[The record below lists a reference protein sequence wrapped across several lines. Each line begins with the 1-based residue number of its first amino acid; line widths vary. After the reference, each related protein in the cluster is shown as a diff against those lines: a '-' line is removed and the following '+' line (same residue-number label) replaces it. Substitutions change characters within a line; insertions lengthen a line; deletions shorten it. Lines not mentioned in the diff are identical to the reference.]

1 MNKYCRNDEIMWTWL
16 RVISLLLPHVI
27 SRTRLY
33 TLLFLYVCIYFS
45 QYMYILKT
53 YFITYIKLK
62 QCKILKE
69 MEILK
74 EYDLLLFH
82 GTYSEFVCEKSYLT
96 LV

>member
-1 MNKYCRNDEIMWTWL
+1 MNKYCRYDEIMWTWL

-33 TLLFLYVCIYFS
+33 TLLFCIS
-45 QYMYILKT
+45 QYILKT